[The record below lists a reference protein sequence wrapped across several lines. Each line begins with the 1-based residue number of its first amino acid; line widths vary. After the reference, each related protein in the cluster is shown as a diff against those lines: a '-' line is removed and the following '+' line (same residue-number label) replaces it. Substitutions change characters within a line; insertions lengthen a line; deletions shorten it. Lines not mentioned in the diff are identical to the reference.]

1 VRPSTPHAPPGYRRR
16 PVTTV
21 DTGTTSQASL
31 SIPGQPEHAH
41 AARRFVET
49 TLGAD
54 HPCVGTAVLLAS
66 ELVTNSML
74 HSDSRLPG
82 QTITVT
88 VTGVPGGARVEVRDA
103 GGRSVPS
110 LGHPGDPLAERGRG
124 LQLVQDLSAR
134 WGHRRERTCLIT
146 WFEVTAE
153 PP

>member
-1 VRPSTPHAPPGYRRR
+1 
-16 PVTTV
+16 VTTV

-31 SIPGQPEHAH
+31 TIPGQPEQVH

-54 HPCVGTAVLLAS
+54 HPCTG
-66 ELVTNSML
+66 
-74 HSDSRLPG
+74 
-82 QTITVT
+82 T
-88 VTGVPGGARVEVRDA
+88 VTGIPSGARVEVRDA
-103 GGRSVPS
+103 GGGSVPS

-146 WFEVTAE
+146 WFEVAAE